1 MGSITEST
9 SSSSQR
15 RSPYEDLRSFLHE
28 MAAAHLFGVI
38 GLVEQQE
45 KFQRM
50 LAESAASGT
59 PDPMIHV
66 GNGSP
71 ASSDWAPYAMWRL
84 AELPERVAPGGQFST
99 LLGQLW
105 IVTVYTAWEH
115 GYRKVIAGELGHS
128 QPEDLVC
135 DEMGDL
141 RHMRN
146 DIVHHRGV
154 ATADNTGRCRVLQW
168 SQVDQQI
175 SIGPPHVEQFM
186 VLIGKRLAAWQDDDS
201 S

>member
-1 MGSITEST
+1 MPAGPRCDST
-9 SSSSQR
+9 V
-15 RSPYEDLRSFLHE
+15 SPYDDLRAFLHE
-28 MAAAHLFGVI
+28 MAAAHLFGAI
-38 GLVEQQE
+38 GLVEQQQ

-71 ASSDWAPYAMWRL
+71 ASSDWAPYVTWRL

-115 GYRKVIAGELGHS
+115 GYRKAIAGELGHS

-154 ATADNTGRCRVLQW
+154 ATADHTGRCRVLHW

-186 VLIGKRLAAWQDDDS
+186 GLIGKRLAAWQDDDS